1 MSSTAL
7 KTLAVVMVIAAI
19 ILGFVAWRM
28 SQGLTQAPS
37 QAEQQAPKPGEDQ
50 VLAVVATQRLPA
62 YEPIT
67 EEQVSLVPISVEPP
81 QYFTDAG
88 EVVGRTPLQPV
99 AVGFPITQEA
109 FGAANTLAQAIP
121 AGTQAM
127 SLEISDV
134 IAVGGFVKPGDM
146 VDVLV
151 YFRQQGDEV
160 SDSQARVLL
169 KNTRVLAYEERL
181 INVSQDD
188 DDDDGRQQRRQRTA
202 VLAVPVEETT
212 RVMLGASLGE
222 LRLSL
227 RGEESAPSTKTA
239 ASEGEK
245 PRAET
250 DKPEALASSAAHNS
264 SDKGSAN
271 NDNEKDDNNKERVI
285 TLKELA
291 EIEKKIDKEEKRQ
304 RPPIVPI
311 DIYEGTEKKRVYRAY
326 AR

>member
-28 SQGLTQAPS
+28 SQGLTQAPG
-37 QAEQQAPKPGEDQ
+37 QAEKETPKPAEDQ

-67 EEQVSLVPISVEPP
+67 EQQVSLVPISVEPP
-81 QYFTDAG
+81 QYFTEMG

-99 AVGFPITQEA
+99 PVGFPVTQEA

-134 IAVGGFVKPGDM
+134 IAVGGFVKPGDR

-151 YFRQQGDEV
+151 YFRQQGEEV
-160 SDSQARVLL
+160 TDSQARVLL
-169 KNTRVLAYEERL
+169 RNARVLAYEERL
-181 INVSQDD
+181 INVSQDE
-188 DDDDGRQQRRQRTA
+188 DDDGRDQRRQRTA
-202 VLAVPVEETT
+202 VLAVPVADTT

-227 RGEESAPSTKTA
+227 RGEETTPTETTTA
-239 ASEGEK
+239 SGDDK
-245 PRAET
+245 PADG
-250 DKPEALASSAAHNS
+250 DKPEALASSANTKRAP
-264 SDKGSAN
+264 DKAAGQK
-271 NDNEKDDNNKERVI
+271 KDDEKKNQERVI

-291 EIEKKIDKEEKRQ
+291 EIKKEKDKDEQRQ

-326 AR
+326 TR